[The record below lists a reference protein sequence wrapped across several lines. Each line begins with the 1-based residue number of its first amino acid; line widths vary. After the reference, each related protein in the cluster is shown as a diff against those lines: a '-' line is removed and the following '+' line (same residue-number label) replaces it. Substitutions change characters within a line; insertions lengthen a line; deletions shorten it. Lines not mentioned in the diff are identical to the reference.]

1 MWPKC
6 GPFHHFGLHADQ
18 VRNCGPLWK
27 HCFFDQLVQYLWWVR
42 WEWGE
47 SPDSPAWGLEWR
59 ALKRIKY
66 DERGTLL
73 NNVDEY
79 SRFAK
84 RQTTSQSFKGK
95 KENFRNLDGRGDVEL
110 CLVVLCS
117 PSPPTDLQG
126 GEHNGEIAA
135 TWKYCWE
142 KYIRSRGSTKPRLP
156 P

>member
-1 MWPKC
+1 M
-6 GPFHHFGLHADQ
+6 
-18 VRNCGPLWK
+18 
-27 HCFFDQLVQYLWWVR
+27 
-42 WEWGE
+42 
-47 SPDSPAWGLEWR
+47 
-59 ALKRIKY
+59 
-66 DERGTLL
+66 TLL

-135 TWKYCWE
+135 T
-142 KYIRSRGSTKPRLP
+142 
-156 P
+156 